1 MMSDVV
7 LAGEGSLAY
16 TSWARYHRLTKS
28 GNATANFV
36 VIVAS
41 WTVYTSW
48 RTAKR
53 RIRNLSRQLLFLSTS
68 MPKHILPHALAVP
81 AIKKLA
87 GKRIVLA
94 SNNPRRREI
103 LRTFVRVHTFGCDSQ
118 LIALAGSYLRPL
130 RVLNLTSCHRPL
142 RKTCL

>member
-1 MMSDVV
+1 MWKRNDECSNRRVVDGLHVVENSKEANAKFLTTITLPLNPMS
-7 LAGEGSLAY
+7 
-16 TSWARYHRLTKS
+16 
-28 GNATANFV
+28 
-36 VIVAS
+36 
-41 WTVYTSW
+41 
-48 RTAKR
+48 
-53 RIRNLSRQLLFLSTS
+53 
-68 MPKHILPHALAVP
+68 KHILPHALAVP

-94 SNNPRRREI
+94 SNSPRRREI

-118 LIALAGSYLRPL
+118 LIALVGRYLRPL